1 MKILKDWVGEGS
13 TTLKIGLYTNENP
26 CTGLTVTI
34 DKNTNTVVSVVQ
46 VVTSLEMRFLK
57 FNFFNKVRE
66 EINAS
71 LWSYPKEY
79 ILEFPFTNRS
89 FCFIPYRHQKVLGN
103 VITNAVN

>member
-13 TTLKIGLYTNENP
+13 ATFKIGLYTHENP

-34 DKNTNTVVSVVQ
+34 DKNTDTVVSVVQ
-46 VVTSLEMRFLK
+46 IVTNLEMRFLK
-57 FNFFNKVRE
+57 FNSFNKVRE

-71 LWSYPKEY
+71 LRSYPKEY
-79 ILEFPFTNRS
+79 IPEFTFINRS
-89 FCFIPYRHQKVLGN
+89 LCFIPYRHQKVLGN